1 MFKSFTSSFSK
12 KGGKSSTQIE
22 SLKDDIIRVQ
32 DELKTILSKLEDVEL
47 SEKSKEDSNFDSKE
61 DSEKSIIETQDQDS
75 NNNDTDSDSDSDNED
90 SVKEIKKEDIN
101 DQTISIDGFD
111 GTVKNLKST
120 MKSKIKQLS
129 KTPRYKDKADKFSK
143 ILTEVDESGTVD
155 EIKDV
160 LKKSYSATFKNNKL
174 MGGKK
179 TISRKKKSSNRSLK
193 RH

>member
-47 SEKSKEDSNFDSKE
+47 SEKSKEDVELSEKSKE
-61 DSEKSIIETQDQDS
+61 DSEKSIIETQDS
-75 NNNDTDSDSDSDNED
+75 NNDTDSDSDSDNED
-90 SVKEIKKEDIN
+90 SVKEDIN

-155 EIKDV
+155 DIKDV

>member
-47 SEKSKEDSNFDSKE
+47 SEKSKEDS
-61 DSEKSIIETQDQDS
+61 EKSIIETQDQDS
-75 NNNDTDSDSDSDNED
+75 NNNDTDSDSDNED
-90 SVKEIKKEDIN
+90 SVEEIKKEDIN

-129 KTPRYKDKADKFSK
+129 KTPRYKDKSDKFSK

-179 TISRKKKSSNRSLK
+179 TVSRKKKSSNRSLK

>member
-61 DSEKSIIETQDQDS
+61 DSKEDSEKSIIETQDS
-75 NNNDTDSDSDSDNED
+75 NNDTDSDSDSDNED
-90 SVKEIKKEDIN
+90 SVKEDIN